1 MEPNELRDHITV
13 EDEHGNEMDYAVE
26 ALFDMDEH
34 SYALLSSDD
43 ETVLMRVEDHEGE
56 QQLVGISD
64 PEERD
69 AILSAYEIAV
79 EANPAE
85 DENDSY

>member
-43 ETVLMRVEDHEGE
+43 EIVLMRVEDHEGE
-56 QQLVGISD
+56 QQLVGLSD

-85 DENDSY
+85 DENDFY

>member
-43 ETVLMRVEDHEGE
+43 ETVLMRVEDDEGE

-85 DENDSY
+85 DENDFY

>member
-13 EDEHGNEMDYAVE
+13 EDKHGNEMDFSVE
-26 ALFDMDEH
+26 SLFDMADH

-43 ETVLMRVEDHEGE
+43 DTILMRVEDHEGE
-56 QQLVGISD
+56 QHLVGISD

-69 AILSAYEIAV
+69 AILSAYEVAV

-85 DENDSY
+85 DE

>member
-43 ETVLMRVEDHEGE
+43 ETVLMRVEDHQGE
-56 QQLVGISD
+56 QHLVGITD

-69 AILSAYEIAV
+69 ALLNAYEIAV

-85 DENDSY
+85 DNENFY